1 MISSK
6 PRAPSLKRPAS
17 AATPGARDLRW
28 RGFNLLELFR
38 PRSRLHRFRETDFET
53 MVAWGFNFARIPM
66 SYWNWSRP
74 DPAKWLTIDEKPI
87 RHVDEVVELGRRYG
101 VHINLNLHR
110 LPGYCI
116 NGRELEPLDLFAGPK
131 AGRARALRA
140 ACHHWRFFAQRYRG
154 LPSAQLSFD
163 LINEPPFMAPADY
176 VTVVT
181 ALVAAIRGVDPDRL
195 IVADGIDV
203 GRTPVPALADLNL
216 MQSARGYD
224 PMQLSHYRA
233 RWAPRDLAFTPS
245 PPTWPLRV
253 GAGEVW
259 DRDRLRE
266 KLIKPWQDLEALG
279 VKVHV
284 GEWGAYRFTPHAVT
298 LAWMQDLLTL
308 WKRAGWGWALWN
320 LRGDFGVLDSRRADV
335 HYEPYRGHELDRAML
350 ELLRAF

>member
-1 MISSK
+1 
-6 PRAPSLKRPAS
+6 
-17 AATPGARDLRW
+17 
-28 RGFNLLELFR
+28 
-38 PRSRLHRFRETDFET
+38 
-53 MVAWGFNFARIPM
+53 
-66 SYWNWSRP
+66 
-74 DPAKWLTIDEKPI
+74 
-87 RHVDEVVELGRRYG
+87 
-101 VHINLNLHR
+101 
-110 LPGYCI
+110 
-116 NGRELEPLDLFAGPK
+116 
-131 AGRARALRA
+131 
-140 ACHHWRFFAQRYRG
+140 
-154 LPSAQLSFD
+154 
-163 LINEPPFMAPADY
+163 
-176 VTVVT
+176 
-181 ALVAAIRGVDPDRL
+181 
-195 IVADGIDV
+195 
-203 GRTPVPALADLNL
+203 